1 MTDPYAVLGVSRN
14 ATDQEI
20 KAAYRELA
28 KKYHPDNFVGNPLAG
43 QASEKMKE
51 INAAYDQIKN
61 ERSGKSSRTSYGY
74 SEPNYSAGGEF
85 AEIASLIQANRLSE
99 AETLLLRFPEQSR
112 TAEWHYYMGHVQYRR
127 GRMDSARNEFKTAC
141 DMDPTNP
148 TFRNAF
154 DSMNRGSAHSPY
166 GDAQYTTVCGNG
178 DCCRGIICA
187 NCMCNMMRCCY

>member
-1 MTDPYAVLGVSRN
+1 MTDPYAVLGVSRD

-20 KAAYRELA
+20 KSAYRELA
-28 KKYHPDNFVGNPLAG
+28 KKYHPDNFAGNPLAD

-51 INAAYDQIKN
+51 INAAYDQIKS
-61 ERSGKSSRTSYGY
+61 ERSGKTRTRY
-74 SEPNYSAGGEF
+74 SAPNYSYSASAAF
-85 AEIASLIQANRLSE
+85 AEIADLINKNRLSE
-99 AETLLLRFPEQSR
+99 AETLLLRFAEAER
-112 TAEWHYYMGHVQYRR
+112 NAEWHYYMGHVYYRS

-141 DMDPTNP
+141 EMDPTNP

-166 GDAQYTTVCGNG
+166 GNAQYHTVCGEG

-187 NCMCNMMRCCY
+187 DCMCNMMRCCY

>member
-28 KKYHPDNFVGNPLAG
+28 KKYHPDNFVGNPLAD

-51 INAAYDQIKN
+51 INAAYDQIKS
-61 ERSGKSSRTSYGY
+61 ERSGKSRGGY
-74 SEPNYSAGGEF
+74 SAPDYNYSASGSYR
-85 AEIASLIQANRLSE
+85 EIAELIQTNRLAE
-99 AETLLLRFPEQSR
+99 AETLLLRFSEAER
-112 TAEWHYYMGHVQYRR
+112 TAEWHYYMGHIYYRR
-127 GRMDSARNEFKTAC
+127 GRMDGARNEFKTAC

-154 DSMNRGSAHSPY
+154 DSLNRGSAHSPY
-166 GDAQYTTVCGNG
+166 GDTQYTTACGGN

-187 NCMCNMMRCCY
+187 NCLCNMMRCCY